1 MNLID
6 EDKKRNEILFTFQK
20 ALQYTR
26 LVAETFIY
34 VYTKNGDGGE
44 RMINVLESGFIYGAL
59 SPHECVTV
67 LSPHECIT
75 VLSPHEC
82 ITVVP

>member
-1 MNLID
+1 MDAIFIM
-6 EDKKRNEILFTFQK
+6 EVKK
-20 ALQYTR
+20 
-26 LVAETFIY
+26 
-34 VYTKNGDGGE
+34 
-44 RMINVLESGFIYGAL
+44 MINILESGFGLTAL

-82 ITVVP
+82 ITVLP